1 MAISEKLKHDV
12 AEQNAVHVI
21 NDLISL
27 IYEDR
32 GFYTNAFSE
41 AWDYVKQAHIPDLEN
56 VAYDGEAF
64 KLDSDWTKEYW
75 AEQIAALRFNF
86 CQERIDHLKAVGRK
100 LYPHVQQHN
109 PARHRST
116 MGQGGATQERPKKVV
131 PQLQSKWMIAGAVA
145 IVIIAGVAYLMRNN

>member
-56 VAYDGEAF
+56 VTYDGEAF
-64 KLDSDWTKEYW
+64 EPNSDWTKDYW
-75 AEQIAALRFNF
+75 AKQIAALRFNF

-100 LYPHVQQHN
+100 LYPHVQQHSLTSN
-109 PARHRST
+109 RVT
-116 MGQGGATQERPKKVV
+116 MGQGRATQERPKKVF
-131 PQLQSKWMIAGAVA
+131 PQLQSTWMIAGAVA
-145 IVIIAGVAYLMRNN
+145 IVIIAGVTYLMRNH